1 LFTLLQSGRISLE
14 EAIHNATNADEFKLL
29 VSGIM
34 STGQAMNAESHVK
47 KDPPPPSRGKHE
59 SVIVKL

>member
-1 LFTLLQSGRISLE
+1 LFALLQQGRITLE

-29 VSGIM
+29 VSGIT
-34 STGQAMNAESHVK
+34 SSGQAMNVEGNMK
-47 KDPPPPSRGKHE
+47 KDAPPSREKLE